1 MEGLRLKLTSHD
13 FRKKP
18 CDLAA
23 VREHSALLVVDMQR
37 DFTDPE
43 RLSPEA
49 SQRVGGIVHP
59 LQRLISACRA
69 VGVPVIYTQEMHRP
83 NMSDYGIE
91 LDYEPPHCLEGSG
104 GEEII
109 GELAPCSDETRI
121 AKRRYSAFYQTDLEL
136 YLRSRRIDRLI
147 VTGLFLD
154 VCVLHTVFDAKARD
168 FWLYVPR
175 ECATAE
181 TQARTDAVFDII
193 DGVLGYVG
201 AVDEVVAALA
211 AHRSVAQVG

>member
-1 MEGLRLKLTSHD
+1 MEGPRLKLTSQA

-18 CDLAA
+18 CDLGA
-23 VREHSALLVVDMQR
+23 VRDGCALLVVDMQR

-43 RLSPEA
+43 RLSADGAE
-49 SQRVGGIVHP
+49 RVRAIVPP
-59 LQRLISACRA
+59 LRRLIDAARA
-69 VGVPVIYTQEMHRP
+69 AGTPVIYTQEMHRADL
-83 NMSDYGIE
+83 SDFGIE

-104 GEEII
+104 GEDVI
-109 GELAPCSDETRI
+109 GELAPRPDETRI

-168 FWLYVPR
+168 FWVYVPR

-201 AVDEVVAALA
+201 SADEVIAALA
-211 AHRSVAQVG
+211 AGRRMARAG